1 MADTRESAAS
11 LGFSGLDP
19 ALFDGWACI
28 GSANWDRWSFRI
40 NKELNIATSHPEPV
54 AELERRVF
62 EADFMSSVELTE
74 PFPERWTDHLIEL
87 VGDYLF

>member
-1 MADTRESAAS
+1 M
-11 LGFSGLDP
+11 
-19 ALFDGWACI
+19 
-28 GSANWDRWSFRI
+28 
-40 NKELNIATSHPEPV
+40 NIATSHPEPV